1 MGHSTRVAHSARGL
15 SGLHKVSSRL
25 GAKQHL
31 VPFRSPGGTNP
42 AKRSTGA
49 HAPKVRSG
57 AAVRGTA
64 TAASAA
70 PAVLHKFNG
79 VSDLDSD
86 NLNGIPV
93 TPPDQGL
100 CVGRDRS
107 LPGSPKAVWEPVNI
121 AARETTVGGTP
132 LIPDITLATLFQ
144 DPFAE
149 GDPRCL
155 YDSATHTFFFTEI
168 GFPPGGPNPA
178 LTNTTLDV
186 TVLNSRGAAFY
197 QFDTSFDSNGQ
208 SGNCLGD
215 QPKVGFNNNAL
226 VVSTDQFCGP
236 TLSDFQGA
244 LVFAIS
250 KPQLVAEAATVNDAI
265 LGPIAL
271 GNVLITGADP
281 AIATGTGTGYL
292 VNSFPFDEFGQNN
305 AVADTLGLWKLRNTI
320 SVTTGSGT
328 PTLFGRII
336 PSIPYAFP
344 VNAASTGDGSVTN
357 GITSEAFL
365 NPDDSRLSG
374 PVAVTHTSSGG
385 IRLWTALDT
394 AVFVGNDPSARDGAA
409 WFRINPAKNRLVG
422 AGYSAARGKYLLY
435 PAIQPRQHGP
445 AALVFTITSAAVN
458 PSAAF
463 TTVNS
468 PTIKTVAAGAG
479 PHVSFAEVQFNQF
492 RWGDYSFAVTDPSG
506 NGVWLATEYIPP
518 PASQDPQDN
527 WGTFVFEVSGH

>member
-1 MGHSTRVAHSARGL
+1 MGHSTRVAHSARGA
-15 SGLHKVSSRL
+15 GLHKVSSRL
-25 GAKQHL
+25 AAKDHL
-31 VPFRSPGGTNP
+31 VPFRSAGGTDP
-42 AKRSTGA
+42 AKHSTGA
-49 HAPKVRSG
+49 QAPKVRSG
-57 AAVRGTA
+57 AAVRGVSTA
-64 TAASAA
+64 TAAA

-79 VSDLDSD
+79 VSNLDSD
-86 NLNGIPV
+86 NLNGFPV

-100 CVGRDRS
+100 CVGRDQS
-107 LPGSPKAVWEPVNI
+107 LPGAPKAVWEPVNI
-121 AARETTVGGTP
+121 AARETTVNGALLRPT
-132 LIPDITLATLFQ
+132 ITLATLFQ

-186 TVLNSRGAAFY
+186 TVLNAHGAAFY
-197 QFDTSFDSNGQ
+197 QFDTSFDSSGQ

-244 LVFAIS
+244 IVLAIS
-250 KPQLVAEAATVNDAI
+250 KPQLVAEAATVNDAVF
-265 LGPIAL
+265 GPIAL
-271 GNVLITGADP
+271 GNVPITGADP

-305 AVADTLGLWKLRNTI
+305 AVADTLGLWKLRNTNF
-320 SVTTGSGT
+320 VTTGSGT
-328 PTLFGRII
+328 PPTLFGRII

-385 IRLWTALDT
+385 VRLWTALDT
-394 AVFVGNDPSARDGAA
+394 AVFIGGDPSARDGAA
-409 WFRINPAKNRLVG
+409 WFRINPAKNTLTG
-422 AGYSAARGKYLLY
+422 AGYSAAQGKYLLY

-445 AALVFTITSAAVN
+445 AALVFTITSRAKN

-479 PHVSFAEVQFNQF
+479 AHVSFAEVQFNQF
-492 RWGDYSFAVTDPSG
+492 RWGDYSFAAFDPSG